1 MSDQT
6 PGSQDVI
13 TEMSPDTEHIDQQPS
28 VLWRK
33 ALNSQIGSAQ
43 CQCPVGVSLASAR
56 VEWIFTDKIQIEG
69 EAYT

>member
-6 PGSQDVI
+6 PGSQDVV
-13 TEMSPDTEHIDQQPS
+13 TEMSPDTENIDQQPS

-33 ALNSQIGSAQ
+33 ALNSQIGSG
-43 CQCPVGVSLASAR
+43 QCPVGVSLASAR
-56 VEWIFTDKIQIEG
+56 VEWIFTDKIKIEG